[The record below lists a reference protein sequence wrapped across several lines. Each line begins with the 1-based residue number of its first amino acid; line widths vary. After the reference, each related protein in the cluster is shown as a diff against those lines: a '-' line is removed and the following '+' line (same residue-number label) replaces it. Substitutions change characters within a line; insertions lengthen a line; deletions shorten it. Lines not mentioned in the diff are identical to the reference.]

1 MQIFFIYTL
10 GLTFGLVFPDFD
22 YFFENFIG
30 HRSIFT
36 HSIFIIII
44 FLLSIKNLKDL
55 KTSYYIMGLLNGI
68 IIHLISDLDM
78 PSNIT
83 DIQTIKLFIFDL
95 GSFSL
100 YWILLNILLGFFL
113 LKKYFTQIYQKK
125 IELFNLTIFIIFSY
139 FTSDIYQYLIPIYVF
154 LKIIFFL
161 LNKKSIQFQKKY

>member
-68 IIHLISDLDM
+68 IIHLISDLDK

-139 FTSDIYQYLIPIYVF
+139 FTSDIY
-154 LKIIFFL
+154 
-161 LNKKSIQFQKKY
+161 

>member
-100 YWILLNILLGFFL
+100 YWILLNILLGFF
-113 LKKYFTQIYQKK
+113 Y
-125 IELFNLTIFIIFSY
+125 
-139 FTSDIYQYLIPIYVF
+139 
-154 LKIIFFL
+154 
-161 LNKKSIQFQKKY
+161 

>member
-1 MQIFFIYTL
+1 
-10 GLTFGLVFPDFD
+10 
-22 YFFENFIG
+22 
-30 HRSIFT
+30 
-36 HSIFIIII
+36 
-44 FLLSIKNLKDL
+44 
-55 KTSYYIMGLLNGI
+55 MGLLNGI

-125 IELFNLTIFIIFSY
+125 IELFNLAIFIIFSY